1 MHDNMI
7 SGRYNLNSSFSLRSF
22 VCCVQFCSRSFIDRW
37 RNTQKDDSIGRVINN
52 YVPLTEYF
60 ILSLN
65 RLMEVPND
73 EVDGELRWKRFD
85 ATFCLLLHTYYTVN
99 RMVR

>member
-1 MHDNMI
+1 M
-7 SGRYNLNSSFSLRSF
+7 YLRTF
-22 VCCVQFCSRSFIDRW
+22 LTD
-37 RNTQKDDSIGRVINN
+37 
-52 YVPLTEYF
+52 PLF
-60 ILSLN
+60 LSVN

-99 RMVR
+99 RMVSLNLGSIK